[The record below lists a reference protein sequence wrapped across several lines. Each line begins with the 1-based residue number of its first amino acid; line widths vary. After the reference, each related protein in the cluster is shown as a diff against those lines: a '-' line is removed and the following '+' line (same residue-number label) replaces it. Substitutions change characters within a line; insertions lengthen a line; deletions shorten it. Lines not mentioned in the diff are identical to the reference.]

1 MTTSRAIG
9 PLLLVL
15 AMASAVALTGAS
27 RASAAETGA
36 ISINLTLQAG
46 PDAAARTWRFEVV
59 NTSGTVVETLT
70 AGTSGDRLATTV
82 TTGAIP
88 RGFYTVRQ
96 VLTNDTKATC
106 DGGAF
111 YEVTAPVGASTV
123 VELAGSALGVQFV
136 IRPCAALPR
145 NLEVNMPIDTI
156 TPAGP
161 GVIGDADVLPEV
173 PINEV
178 RGARSEGPGEPLA
191 PGTGNTMAASGGD
204 SVSLSLLL
212 ALGATLTAVAP
223 AAMATAAVRHRS
235 RR

>member
-9 PLLLVL
+9 PLLLLL
-15 AMASAVALTGAS
+15 AMASAVGGTGAS

-46 PDAAARTWRFEVV
+46 PEAAARTWRFEVV
-59 NTSGTVVETLT
+59 NTSGLVVETLS

-82 TTGAIP
+82 TSGAVP

-123 VELAGSALGVQFV
+123 VELAGAALNVEFS

-145 NLEVNMPIDTI
+145 NLEVNIPVDTI

-161 GVIGDADVLPEV
+161 GVIGDASVLPET

-178 RGARSEGPGEPLA
+178 RGARSEGPGGPLA
-191 PGTGNTMAASGGD
+191 PSTGNTVAVPGEESI
-204 SVSLSLLL
+204 LFPLLL
-212 ALGATLTAVAP
+212 ALGAIFTLTAP
-223 AAMATAAVRHRS
+223 AAVATYAVRQRS

>member
-1 MTTSRAIG
+1 
-9 PLLLVL
+9 
-15 AMASAVALTGAS
+15 MASAVVLTGAS
-27 RASAAETGA
+27 RASAAEPGA
-36 ISINLTLQAG
+36 IAINLTLQAG
-46 PDAAARTWRFEVV
+46 PEAAARTWRFEVV
-59 NTSGTVVETLT
+59 NTSGLVVETLSV
-70 AGTSGDRLATTV
+70 GTSGDRLAATV

-106 DGGAF
+106 DGGTF

-123 VELAGSALGVQFV
+123 VELAGSAVSVEFS

-145 NLEVNMPIDTI
+145 NLDVNIPIDTLG
-156 TPAGP
+156 PAGP
-161 GVIGDADVLPEV
+161 GVIGDASVLPET

-191 PGTGNTMAASGGD
+191 PNTGNTVAGPGEESI
-204 SVSLSLLL
+204 LFPLLL
-212 ALGATLTAVAP
+212 TLGAIFTLTPP
-223 AAMATAAVRHRS
+223 AAMATNAARQRS